1 MSTRIWE
8 FCRVKVGW
16 VSRVVGGNAK
26 PMSRIRA
33 ADVKIIPD
41 NAKPMP
47 RRMRSRCQDKAKP
60 MSSGIWEFC
69 RVKVGWVSRI
79 VGFSARP
86 MAR

>member
-1 MSTRIWE
+1 MRSICQDNAKPMSTRIWE

-33 ADVKIIPD
+33 ADVKISPD

-47 RRMRSRCQDKAKP
+47 RRRSCWCDFVTTRYMIWIQFPINAKP
-60 MSSGIWEFC
+60 MS
-69 RVKVGWVSRI
+69 R
-79 VGFSARP
+79 
-86 MAR
+86 